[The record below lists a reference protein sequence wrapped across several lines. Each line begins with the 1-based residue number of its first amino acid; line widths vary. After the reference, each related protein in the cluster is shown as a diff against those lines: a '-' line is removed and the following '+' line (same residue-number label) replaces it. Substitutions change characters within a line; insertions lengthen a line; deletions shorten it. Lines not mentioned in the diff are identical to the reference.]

1 MNIVRLGRVTYSE
14 ALSLQEEAAAKVA
27 SGGES
32 VLFLL
37 EHFPVITFGRHGGEE
52 FLCLPGEA
60 LERKGVQLIKTSR
73 GGSVTCHFPGQ
84 MVAYPIVRLDCRR
97 GGVRQFVR
105 DLEQAVI
112 MTLGSFSVPAERRT
126 GYPGVWTAGR
136 KIASVGIGV
145 RHWVTRHGVALN
157 VVADL
162 EPFSWITLCGLP
174 GAEPTS
180 LHRELG
186 SSRVNMDMVQDAF
199 SRQLTAL
206 FPDT

>member
-1 MNIVRLGRVTYSE
+1 MNIVRLGRVPYSQ
-14 ALSLQEEAAAKVA
+14 ALRLQEDAAAKVA

-32 VLFLL
+32 ALFLL

-52 FLCLPGEA
+52 FLCLSEEA
-60 LERKGVQLIKTSR
+60 LKSKGVQLIKTSR

-84 MVAYPIVRLDCRR
+84 MVAYPIVRLDRRR

-112 MTLGSFSVPAERRT
+112 GTLASFSVPGARRA

-145 RHWVTRHGVALN
+145 RHWITRHGVALN
-157 VVADL
+157 VGADL

-186 SSRVNMDMVQDAF
+186 SPQVSMDMVQDAF
-199 SRQLTAL
+199 ERQITAI